1 MPSVYHVEIVPDV
14 VVDVYDVANAYSMP
28 AEIAHAF
35 KKIAVPGG
43 RLAGKGEKQ
52 DIKEAIWSLNR
63 YLDEGWLRE
72 AYRQTRKSGAT
83 GVDEM
88 TAAQYADG
96 LDQRLADLK
105 ERAKSGRYQAPPVR
119 LQNVSHQRLLR
130 LRLEH

>member
-1 MPSVYHVEIVPDV
+1 MSEHLGSELYLTGLVPRPSKAVQPETKPAKMPSVYHVEIVPDV

-63 YLDEGWLRE
+63 YLE
-72 AYRQTRKSGAT
+72 
-83 GVDEM
+83 
-88 TAAQYADG
+88 
-96 LDQRLADLK
+96 
-105 ERAKSGRYQAPPVR
+105 
-119 LQNVSHQRLLR
+119 
-130 LRLEH
+130 RLERWDE